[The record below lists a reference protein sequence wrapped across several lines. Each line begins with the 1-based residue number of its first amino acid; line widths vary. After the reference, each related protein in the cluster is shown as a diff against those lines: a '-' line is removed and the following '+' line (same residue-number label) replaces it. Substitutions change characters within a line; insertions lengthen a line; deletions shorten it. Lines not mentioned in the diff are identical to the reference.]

1 MRDRVRKSRA
11 PLSRHERETESRQGR
26 RSSRQPAMEVLED
39 RRLLASLQPIS
50 NLTVPSLQ
58 GYVQPLLAL
67 TTFTDPQTFTVT
79 SSNPDIVASIAQGP
93 FWTVNVSYTDPTTP
107 SNSFSGP
114 MTFQLFQSTTVNGTT
129 VPLTTNTVSQI
140 EEFTNDGYYTSP
152 TNGNATP
159 TKLFNRIA
167 NLATTGS
174 GFIAQGGGPDATD
187 TGGQSGQP
195 NTPFPNE
202 NFQQI
207 PLNGTDQLAMANAG
221 VTAAGTNDTQFFIT
235 TSDLNSVLGYNY
247 TVFGQMV
254 SGQGILGNMV
264 AVPTV
269 GSSVNPNNPDQ
280 PVNNISITAVTLS
293 STNPNGVLLL
303 DTTQATPGET
313 ATITVTATDS
323 VDHTTTAAD
332 FTVTVGAYAG
342 PTTSN
347 LIEAVNF
354 KPFATPASAPAQVNT
369 RTSSSVSSQNTFP
382 VTTATVP
389 ITYTLVSQPEHGTI
403 SDFDPTTGDFNYTP
417 DKGFAGADTFQF
429 TATATGPNNGTN
441 GTIAVSPATS
451 NPGTETIS
459 VGTGS
464 VQQVGTVLI
473 VTPDPRIDHGMN
485 QIEVAQVPSS
495 TAASGSVIQVMING
509 VVNTTQP
516 DAGSLSRIIVYGGRL
531 AKNNIYIA
539 PSVTLPTTIDSG
551 HARRSFLTGGGGITL
566 EQSWFG
572 HTTIVGGPGS
582 NYLIGRAGQVRFR
595 PSSATRLVY
604 AGVPSRRTA
613 LLNPTVPSGTFYK
626 FIHHKLIP
634 VSDVDKAEARKHK

>member
-11 PLSRHERETESRQGR
+11 PLSRQERETESRQGR
-26 RSSRQPAMEVLED
+26 RSSRQPAVEVLED

-58 GYVQPLLAL
+58 GYVQPILAA
-67 TTFTDPQTFTVT
+67 TTFSDPQTFTVT
-79 SSNPDIVASIAQGP
+79 SSNPDIVASIIQGP

-114 MTFQLFQSTTVNGTT
+114 MTFQLFQSTTVNGQT
-129 VPLTTNTVSQI
+129 VPLATNTVARITQ
-140 EEFTNDGYYTSP
+140 FTNDGYYTSP

-159 TKLFNRIA
+159 TKLFNRIT
-167 NLATTGS
+167 NLTSTGS
-174 GFIAQGGGPDATD
+174 NFIAQGGGPDATD
-187 TGGQSGQP
+187 TGGESGQP

-207 PLNGTDQLAMANAG
+207 PLDGTDQLAMANAG

-235 TSDLNSVLGYNY
+235 TSDLNSILGYNY

-254 SGQGILGNMV
+254 TGQSILGKMV
-264 AVPTV
+264 NVPTNSN
-269 GSSVNPNNPDQ
+269 GLPTNN
-280 PVNNISITAVTLS
+280 VSITAVTLS

-323 VDHTTTAAD
+323 VDHSTTSED

-451 NPGTETIS
+451 NPGTETIL

-464 VQQVGTVLI
+464 VQQVGSVLI

-485 QIEVAQVPSS
+485 QIEVAEVPSS
-495 TAASGSVIQVMING
+495 TAPSGNVIQVMING
-509 VVNTTQP
+509 VVNATQP

-572 HTTIVGGPGS
+572 HTTIVGGTGS

-613 LLNPTVPSGTFYK
+613 LLNPTATSGTFYK
-626 FIHHKLIP
+626 FIDHKLIP
-634 VSDVDKAEARKHK
+634 VSDIDKAEERKRK